1 MDVLKRLAQSGVVP
15 VVVLEDAKDAVPTA
29 KAMLAGGIDVMEITF
44 RTAAAAD
51 SIKAVAQECP
61 DMVVGAG
68 TVINLEQCKLAVECG
83 AKFIVS
89 PGYDEETVAWCCDN
103 GIPVTPGCVTPTEI
117 MMALK
122 HGLKVLKFF
131 PANVYGG
138 LSAIKS
144 LAGPFGGVKF
154 IPTGGVNAQNLAEFI
169 SSPYIHAVGGSW
181 ICPKADIAA
190 GNFDKITA
198 LCKEARKTLLGF
210 EVAHIGIN
218 TPDADAAMDVCKAFN
233 DAFDFNVKQGNSSN
247 FASTGVEVM
256 KTMFKGANGHIA
268 IRTNKMIPA
277 IAEMER
283 RGYELDMDSVKD
295 KNNIKAVYFKNE
307 IGRLC
312 RASSSEMIGGLIK

>member
-51 SIKAVAQECP
+51 SIKAVAQKCP

-68 TVINLEQCKLAVECG
+68 TVVNLEQCKLAVECG

-307 IGRLC
+307 IGGFAVHL
-312 RASSSEMIGGLIK
+312 LQK

>member
-1 MDVLKRLAQSGVVP
+1 MDVLKRMACAGIVP

-29 KAMLAGGIDVMEITF
+29 KAMVAGGIDVMEITF

-51 SIKAVAQECP
+51 SIRAVAAEVP
-61 DMVVGAG
+61 DMLVGAG
-68 TVINLEQCKLAVECG
+68 TVVNLEQCKLAVECG

-89 PGYDEETVAWCCDN
+89 PGYDEEVVSWCCDN
-103 GIPVTPGCVTPTEI
+103 GVAVCPGCVTPTEI

-138 LSAIKS
+138 LGAIKA

-154 IPTGGVNAQNLAEFI
+154 IPTGGVNLQNVGEFI
-169 SSPYIHAVGGSW
+169 ADSHIHAVGGSW
-181 ICPKADIAA
+181 VCPKADIAA
-190 GNFDKITA
+190 GNFDKITE
-198 LCKEARKTLLGF
+198 LCKESRKALLGF
-210 EVAHIGIN
+210 EVAHVGIN
-218 TPDADAAMDVCKAFN
+218 CADASVCDQVCDAFAA
-233 DAFDFNVKQGNSSN
+233 AFDFGVKKGNSSN

-268 IRTNKMIPA
+268 IRTNKMTPA

-283 RGYELDMDSVKD
+283 RGLELDWDSVKD
-295 KNNIKAVYFKNE
+295 KENVKAVYFKNE
-307 IGRLC
+307 F
-312 RASSSEMIGGLIK
+312 GGFAVHLLQK

>member
-1 MDVLKRLAQSGVVP
+1 MDVLKRMACAGIVP

-29 KAMLAGGIDVMEITF
+29 RAMVAGGIDVMEITF

-51 SIKAVAQECP
+51 SIRAVAAEVP
-61 DMVVGAG
+61 EVLVGAG
-68 TVINLEQCKLAVECG
+68 TVVNLEQCKLAVECG

-89 PGYDEETVAWCCDN
+89 PGYDEEVVSWCCDN
-103 GIPVTPGCVTPTEI
+103 GVAVCSGCVTPTEI

-138 LSAIKS
+138 LSAIKA

-154 IPTGGVNAQNLAEFI
+154 IPTGGVNLQNVGEFI
-169 SSPYIHAVGGSW
+169 ADSHIHAVGGSW
-181 ICPKADIAA
+181 VCPKADIAA
-190 GNFDKITA
+190 GNFDKITE
-198 LCKEARKTLLGF
+198 LCKESRKALLGF
-210 EVAHIGIN
+210 EVAHVGIN
-218 TPDADAAMDVCKAFN
+218 CADASVCDQVCDAFAA
-233 DAFDFNVKQGNSSN
+233 AFDFGVKKGNSSN

-268 IRTNKMIPA
+268 IRTNKMTPA

-283 RGYELDMDSVKD
+283 RGLELDWDSVKD
-295 KNNIKAVYFKNE
+295 KENVKAVYFKNE
-307 IGRLC
+307 F
-312 RASSSEMIGGLIK
+312 GGFAVHLLQK

>member
-198 LCKEARKTLLGF
+198 LCKEARKSLLGF

-218 TPDADAAMDVCKAFN
+218 TPDADASMDVCKAFN

-295 KNNIKAVYFKNE
+295 KDNIKAVYFKKE
-307 IGRLC
+307 IGGFAVHL
-312 RASSSEMIGGLIK
+312 LQK

>member
-233 DAFDFNVKQGNSSN
+233 DAFDFNVKKGNSSN

-307 IGRLC
+307 IGGFAVHL
-312 RASSSEMIGGLIK
+312 LQK

>member
-103 GIPVTPGCVTPTEI
+103 GIPVTPGCVTPNEI

-218 TPDADAAMDVCKAFN
+218 TPDADASMDVCKAFN
-233 DAFDFNVKQGNSSN
+233 DAFDFNIKQGNSSN

-256 KTMFKGANGHIA
+256 KTMFKGVNGHIA

-277 IAEMER
+277 IAEMEH

-295 KNNIKAVYFKNE
+295 KDNIKAVYFKNE
-307 IGRLC
+307 IGGFAVHL
-312 RASSSEMIGGLIK
+312 LQK